1 MPGCAGFGV
10 RDPLV
15 LVVALADCQMGRKA
29 IPGACTAL
37 VGGVRLALILNQEL
51 TASCRSGGPPP

>member
-15 LVVALADCQMGRKA
+15 LVVALAYCQMEGRRY
-29 IPGACTAL
+29 PGACTAL

-51 TASCRSGGPPP
+51 SASCRSEGSPP

>member
-15 LVVALADCQMGRKA
+15 LVVALADCQMGRKEGDTPERA
-29 IPGACTAL
+29 R
-37 VGGVRLALILNQEL
+37 RLWAGFGW
-51 TASCRSGGPPP
+51 R